1 MKKNNF
7 DQKDK
12 IQNDIL
18 DEIKSKSN
26 KFHFYKYFVEYEIS
40 HKDGQFYN
48 IYETAEDRSESIA

>member
-12 IQNDIL
+12 IYNDIL

-26 KFHFYKYFVEYEIS
+26 KLHFYKYFV
-40 HKDGQFYN
+40 
-48 IYETAEDRSESIA
+48 

>member
-26 KFHFYKYFVEYEIS
+26 KFPFYEYFVKYEIS

>member
-26 KFHFYKYFVEYEIS
+26 KFPFYEYFVKYEIS
-40 HKDGQFYN
+40 HKDG
-48 IYETAEDRSESIA
+48 